1 VIFHRRAGFAATKK
15 AKHVCRTNQGSVKA
29 ACGSLAQQAT
39 KLQDDATLTFTNDL
53 FVTLPTSNFAFLAS
67 IDGSLAR
74 LGALAEWVFH
84 QDAPTAITK
93 LRQFAEHLAK
103 SLAAR
108 NGLALDDRASFE
120 EVLRRRSMRQVAERS
135 VMVGLVPATHA
146 GCAAKRCGCPGQAR
160 A

>member
-1 VIFHRRAGFAATKK
+1 MT
-15 AKHVCRTNQGSVKA
+15 QP
-29 ACGSLAQQAT
+29 
-39 KLQDDATLTFTNDL
+39 TFTNDL

-93 LRQFAEHLAK
+93 LQQFAEHLAK